1 MTIRNTVFR
10 YIAQCLLLAILG
22 PASVASAE
30 TMYVSDELTIP
41 MRSGT
46 SDQYRIVSF
55 LPSGTALEV
64 LEPSPDG
71 SYQHVKVDDK
81 DGWVKTE
88 QLMKAPAARAQLVTL
103 NQRIESLKAQL
114 KQSGG
119 SIAELN
125 AQIKQLE
132 NDKSALEKSRDDM
145 ATSLNHLK
153 QVAANPAAIA
163 QQNKALE
170 DKLASLDAEFS
181 AVQAENA
188 HLRNRDIKEWFMIGG
203 GVSLLSLFFGLIIPN
218 IKWRKRDS
226 WSGGF

>member
-10 YIAQCLLLAILG
+10 YITQCLLLAIIG
-22 PASVASAE
+22 PASIASAE

-46 SDQYRIVSF
+46 SDQYRIISF
-55 LPSGTALEV
+55 LPSGTALDV

-88 QLMKAPAARAQLVTL
+88 QLMKTPAARDQLATL

-145 ATSLNHLK
+145 AASLNHLK
-153 QVAANPAAIA
+153 QVAADPVAIA
-163 QQNKALE
+163 QQNKTLE
-170 DKLASLDAEFS
+170 DKLASLSAEFK
-181 AVQAENA
+181 AVQTENA
-188 HLRNRDIKEWFMIGG
+188 QLRNRDIKEWFMIGG
-203 GVSLLSLFFGLIIPN
+203 GVSLVSLFFGLIIPN